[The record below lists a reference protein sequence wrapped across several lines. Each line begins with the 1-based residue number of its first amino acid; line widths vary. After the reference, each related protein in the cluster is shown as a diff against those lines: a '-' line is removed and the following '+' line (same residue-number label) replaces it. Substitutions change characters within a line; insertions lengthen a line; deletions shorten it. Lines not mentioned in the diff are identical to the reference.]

1 MVEAEAHHERRSRD
15 FARAPR
21 IVAVST
27 AVPPHVMPQA
37 EARQRLGPLFEASL
51 GPDRRLLQVF
61 EHAEISQR
69 NVCAPAEW
77 YAVDHGF
84 EEKNALYVEH
94 ARRLAGEVTRRVL
107 ERAGLV
113 PHDVDHIVF
122 VSSTGLATPSIDAR
136 VANDL
141 GLRPDV
147 RRTPI
152 WGLGCAG
159 GAAGLARAGDFARAD
174 PASCVLLIALELC
187 SLTFQFDDRSKK
199 NLVAASLFGDG
210 AAAALVL
217 GPDAPPVAGNGQ
229 RPLALVAA
237 RSTLWRDTEGVMG
250 WTVDGKGLSVVFS
263 RDIPA
268 IVRNEVKPSLL
279 PFLEE
284 HGLALADVAHMV
296 THPGG
301 VKVLRAWAE
310 ALDLP
315 ADAFRHAREVLRDH
329 GNMSSPS
336 CLFVLDRFLAAG
348 DIAEGQAALLAA
360 LGPGFAAEYVLLR
373 GLPA

>member
-1 MVEAEAHHERRSRD
+1 MVEAEAHSERRS
-15 FARAPR
+15 AYGPAPR
-21 IVAVST
+21 LVAVAT

-37 EARQRLGPLFEASL
+37 DARQRVGTLFEASL
-51 GPDRRLLQVF
+51 GADRRLLQVF
-61 EHAEISQR
+61 ANAEIAQR
-69 NVCAPAEW
+69 NVCTPAEW
-77 YAVDHGF
+77 FTVDHGF

-94 ARRLAGEVTRRVL
+94 AGRLATEVSRRVL
-107 ERAGLV
+107 ERAGLL
-113 PHDVDHIVF
+113 PRDVDHIVF
-122 VSSTGLATPSIDAR
+122 VSSTGLATPSLDAR

-141 GLRPDV
+141 GFRRDV

-159 GAAGLARAGDFARAD
+159 GAAGLSRARDFARAD
-174 PASCVLLIALELC
+174 PGSCILLVTLELC

-210 AAAALVL
+210 AAAAVIL
-217 GPDAPPVAGNGQ
+217 GPDAPPVTARGQ
-229 RPLALVAA
+229 RPLALAA
-237 RSTLWRDTEGVMG
+237 AQSTLWPDTQGVMG

-268 IVRNEVKPSLL
+268 IVRSEVKPSLL
-279 PFLEE
+279 PFLERQ
-284 HGLALADVAHMV
+284 GLALADVAHMV

-315 ADAFRHAREVLRDH
+315 ADAFRHARGVLRDH

-336 CLFVLDRFLAAG
+336 CLFVLERFLAAG
-348 DIAEGQAALLAA
+348 DIGEGDHALLAA

>member
-1 MVEAEAHHERRSRD
+1 MVEAEAHSERRS
-15 FARAPR
+15 AYGPAPR
-21 IVAVST
+21 IVAVAT
-27 AVPPHVMPQA
+27 AVPPHVIAQFD
-37 EARQRLGPLFEASL
+37 ARRHLGPLFEASL
-51 GPDRRLLQVF
+51 GADRRLLQAF
-61 EHAEISQR
+61 ENAEIAQR
-69 NVCAPAEW
+69 NVCTPAEW
-77 YAVDHGF
+77 FAIDHGF

-94 ARRLAGEVTRRVL
+94 AGRLAGEVSRRVL
-107 ERAGLV
+107 ARAGLA
-113 PHDVDHIVF
+113 PRDVDHIVF
-122 VSSTGLATPSIDAR
+122 VSSTGLATPSIDAQ

-141 GLRPDV
+141 GFRPDV

-159 GAAGLARAGDFARAD
+159 GAAGLARARDFARAD
-174 PASCVLLIALELC
+174 PASCILLVALELC

-210 AAAALVL
+210 AAAVVIV
-217 GPDAPPVAGNGQ
+217 GPDAPPVEARGQ
-229 RPLALVAA
+229 RPLALEAA
-237 RSTLWRDTEGVMG
+237 QSTLWRDTQGVMG

-268 IVRNEVKPSLL
+268 IVKSEVKPSLL
-279 PFLEE
+279 PFLEQQ
-284 HGLALADVAHMV
+284 GLALADVAHMV

-315 ADAFRHAREVLRDH
+315 ADAFRHARGVLRDH

-336 CLFVLDRFLAAG
+336 CLFVLERFLAAG
-348 DIAEGQAALLAA
+348 DIGAGDHALLAA